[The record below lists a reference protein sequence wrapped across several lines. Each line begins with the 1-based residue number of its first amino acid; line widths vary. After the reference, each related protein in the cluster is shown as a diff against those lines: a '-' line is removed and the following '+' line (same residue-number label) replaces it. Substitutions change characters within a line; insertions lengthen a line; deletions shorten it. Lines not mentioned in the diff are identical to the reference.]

1 MAYDNNNQLLVDYL
15 KVKQHINNL
24 RDSSFLDFLKVG
36 LKEYAANNISEKHIV
51 DTVKLTV
58 GEDLASYEALLSE
71 YREVFK
77 NALINMEI
85 YAYPEPQLQLQQLIV
100 QIESEVDQMENEP
113 SISISPKT
121 LKADAIAFTPKEKGR
136 KRVFYADAVKQ
147 DLNSDSRRLS
157 LLSPKMDK
165 KMKKLHPF

>member
-71 YREVFK
+71 YREVFSTFGMK
-77 NALINMEI
+77 NLNIFNFC
-85 YAYPEPQLQLQQLIV
+85 LVRGL
-100 QIESEVDQMENEP
+100 
-113 SISISPKT
+113 KT
-121 LKADAIAFTPKEKGR
+121 FGNK
-136 KRVFYADAVKQ
+136 V
-147 DLNSDSRRLS
+147 
-157 LLSPKMDK
+157 
-165 KMKKLHPF
+165 